1 MEEAV
6 DTKRMRL
13 VNKDTENQ
21 VLDFHLYAL
30 QLIKSFK
37 DSMQIAYLEFS
48 CSKTY
53 FYDIWLG

>member
-37 DSMQIAYLEFS
+37 DSMQTAYLAFGLADVP
-48 CSKTY
+48 TLR
-53 FYDIWLG
+53 F